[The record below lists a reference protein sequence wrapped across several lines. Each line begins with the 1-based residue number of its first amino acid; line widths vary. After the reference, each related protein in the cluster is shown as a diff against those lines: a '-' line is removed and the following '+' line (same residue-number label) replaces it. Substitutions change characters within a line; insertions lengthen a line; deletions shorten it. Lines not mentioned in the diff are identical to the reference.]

1 MKKPII
7 PNTLLTLTLITVLLL
22 SNTPTAHAF
31 KHKEVHE
38 TKFARLLIERV
49 HDEHWNIVYAIRGSC
64 SEERRANPKKFEEDI
79 TTALQILLQPLREYD
94 TKLPIVNDFRFKK
107 VPTLPSEIQVG
118 ADLIPHLFIYKEDLD
133 NATFAVIDTCL
144 IVEETGGSAFTGS
157 DKNPFA
163 IIFNGEHWDHPSFMS
178 ILIHELGHL
187 FGLGDT
193 YSGRGGPN
201 PSRSTGGMD
210 WTIGTQPASIMA
222 MHLFYFGY
230 DYISEDDLNGI
241 VWLYKVYHEG
251 LPLKDCFF
259 PNYKFEEKPAGCIPK
274 WPLIFE
280 IRQGYEVLAIRI
292 LNQDPNIDVNQQ
304 DDLGN
309 TALHYG
315 VMGEH
320 QKFVETLLEHG
331 GVIMNRRNKAGKT
344 PLSLAREIGNEE
356 IITAIEEHKN
366 RLRLAVDPQ
375 NKLAT
380 TWASL
385 KER

>member
-1 MKKPII
+1 MEIFGTI
-7 PNTLLTLTLITVLLL
+7 RVLYQFSSTNL
-22 SNTPTAHAF
+22 
-31 KHKEVHE
+31 
-38 TKFARLLIERV
+38 
-49 HDEHWNIVYAIRGSC
+49 
-64 SEERRANPKKFEEDI
+64 DI
-79 TTALQILLQPLREYD
+79 YL
-94 TKLPIVNDFRFKK
+94 
-107 VPTLPSEIQVG
+107 
-118 ADLIPHLFIYKEDLD
+118 DLE
-133 NATFAVIDTCL
+133 
-144 IVEETGGSAFTGS
+144 
-157 DKNPFA
+157 
-163 IIFNGEHWDHPSFMS
+163 
-178 ILIHELGHL
+178 ILIQEGV
-187 FGLGDT
+187 
-193 YSGRGGPN
+193 N
-201 PSRSTGGMD
+201 Q
-210 WTIGTQPASIMA
+210 IPA
-222 MHLFYFGY
+222 
-230 DYISEDDLNGI
+230 DQQ
-241 VWLYKVYHEG
+241 KVYHEG

-304 DDLGN
+304 DALGN

-320 QKFVETLLEHG
+320 QKFIESLLEHG

-356 IITAIEEHKN
+356 IITAIEEHKD

-375 NKLAT
+375 DKLAT